1 MRHLNLIRASAI
13 AAAAL
18 AVVGTTAAVSA
29 STEDPVA
36 VRQEL
41 MKRAGTAIKAI
52 KAAAKA
58 GAPADAVEPA
68 NTIATALDR
77 FPSLFPEGSDVGETE
92 AKPEIW
98 SEWTRFEQA
107 ASGGAVAAQRLAAV
121 AQSGNGDDLGEAL
134 KTLAGACSGC
144 HKPFRKPHGH

>member
-1 MRHLNLIRASAI
+1 MRHPNLIRASAF
-13 AAAAL
+13 AAVAL
-18 AVVGTTAAVSA
+18 AVIGTTAVVSA

-36 VRQEL
+36 ARQEL
-41 MKRAGTAIKAI
+41 MKSTGTAIKAI

-58 GAPADAVEPA
+58 GTPADAVVPA
-68 NTIATALDR
+68 NTIAAALDR
-77 FPSLFPEGSDVGETE
+77 FPSLFPKGTDVGETE

-107 ASGGAVAAQRLAAV
+107 ASDGAVAAQRLAVV
-121 AQSGNGDDLGEAL
+121 AQSGDGDGLGEAL